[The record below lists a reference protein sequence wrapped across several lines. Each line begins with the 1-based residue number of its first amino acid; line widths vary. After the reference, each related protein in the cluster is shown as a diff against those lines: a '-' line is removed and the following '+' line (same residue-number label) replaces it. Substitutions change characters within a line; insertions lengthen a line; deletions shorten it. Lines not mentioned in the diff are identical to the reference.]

1 MGSCSWLKALSVNL
15 QHKHWSMMQHK
26 CPQYATGRS
35 RCSSSKGEAVLSRK
49 DMHEKGLAESLDTE
63 DVHNAFGQCKQL
75 LDRLHLLHLIKQSPV
90 QAAA

>member
-1 MGSCSWLKALSVNL
+1 
-15 QHKHWSMMQHK
+15 
-26 CPQYATGRS
+26 
-35 RCSSSKGEAVLSRK
+35 
-49 DMHEKGLAESLDTE
+49 MHEKGLAESLDTE